1 MFDPHDPFRH
11 PVSVKYYNI
20 YSFCKD
26 FISTPRFLGAF
37 DWLEIAGTLA
47 PLLHAYNRNSSA
59 LSLHI
64 ESPQGYWDKA
74 EERLK
79 AVCAKRGETYTSRML
94 EEYKDECMEKFASGI
109 TGMENVGKYMH
120 TTRYWSEEANDFE
133 GWKVTP
139 IDKKVKDYIEAQ
151 IKISNKADAAATSGF
166 GIDPVLANLILENKL
181 SSGSEK
187 LYSIKVYNAS
197 ETAIPDMIL
206 CKPIQD
212 YIRANWPESP
222 VRIGLYRNV
231 VNAEENV
238 SPAARMKENA

>member
-1 MFDPHDPFRH
+1 MFDPAEPFRY
-11 PVSVKYYNI
+11 PVSARYYNI

-26 FISTPRFLGAF
+26 FVSTPRFLGAF

-47 PLLHAYNRNSSA
+47 PLLHNYNLNSSA

-64 ESPQGYWDKA
+64 ESPQGYWDKV

-79 AVCAKRGETYTSRML
+79 SVCRKRGETYTVKML
-94 EEYKDECMEKFASGI
+94 EDYKDECMEKFAGGI
-109 TGMENVGKYMH
+109 TGMKNVGKYMH
-120 TTRYWSEEANDFE
+120 TTRFWSDEANDFE

-151 IKISNKADAAATSGF
+151 IRISNKADAAATSGF

-206 CKPIQD
+206 CKPVQE
-212 YIRANWPESP
+212 YINANWPGTDI
-222 VRIGLYRNV
+222 RIGLYRNV
-231 VNAEENV
+231 VSQEENV
-238 SPAARMKENA
+238 SPGNRMKENI